1 MRRVK
6 TVPAVPMRTAARLL
20 EMDLGEVVEL
30 VLSRRIATVSKP
42 NGYPLIPLE
51 ELERRRRERG
61 GPPPARRPGRGRL
74 GGQPLRRPR
83 RGG

>member
-1 MRRVK
+1 
-6 TVPAVPMRTAARLL
+6 MRTAARLL
-20 EMDLGEVVEL
+20 DMDLGEVVEL

-51 ELERRRRERG
+51 EQDVAG
-61 GPPPARRPGRGRL
+61 GSAGVPRPARRPGRGRL

>member
-61 GPPPARRPGRGRL
+61 GPPPRAPSG
-74 GGQPLRRPR
+74 
-83 RGG
+83 